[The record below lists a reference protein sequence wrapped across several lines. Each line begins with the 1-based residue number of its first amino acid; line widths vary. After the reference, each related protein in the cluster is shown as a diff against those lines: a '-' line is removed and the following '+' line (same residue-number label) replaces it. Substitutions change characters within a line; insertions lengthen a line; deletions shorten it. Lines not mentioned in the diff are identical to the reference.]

1 MKKEVCLICVVCFFL
16 GYFVADVVSKC
27 GFGRE
32 HYESQFKG
40 FKVKSHDDG
49 DDGDYEQRSEGDS
62 LQVYN

>member
-1 MKKEVCLICVVCFFL
+1 
-16 GYFVADVVSKC
+16 VSKC